1 MRCKSTSPPKNRP
14 YLSPKEAGGSLN
26 TKKAPLLEL
35 FLILFLNCLFTN
47 KNILAMAYFPTEKQY
62 RERCYV
68 SLLCSEW
75 EEVVP

>member
-1 MRCKSTSPPKNRP
+1 MT
-14 YLSPKEAGGSLN
+14 
-26 TKKAPLLEL
+26 
-35 FLILFLNCLFTN
+35 
-47 KNILAMAYFPTEKQY
+47 YFPAKKQY